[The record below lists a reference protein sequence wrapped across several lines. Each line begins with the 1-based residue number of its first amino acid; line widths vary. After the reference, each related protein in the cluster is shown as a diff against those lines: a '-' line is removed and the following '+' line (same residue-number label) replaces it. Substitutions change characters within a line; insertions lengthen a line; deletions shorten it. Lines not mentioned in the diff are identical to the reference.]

1 MWQEVVCFNF
11 DSNANFKRVIKITP
25 KICFELFLIFQFF
38 SDVKNLKP
46 SKPGQKQAQPASA
59 PTGGASKT
67 DGKENK
73 NSLNKSGLEDE
84 EDFFDFLT
92 RFQSKRMDDQRCSLV
107 VAKKP
112 ERFDFEVYCPL
123 LISGVTFLEIQVIC
137 PYSRPRITSAACR
150 FF

>member
-1 MWQEVVCFNF
+1 MTTYF
-11 DSNANFKRVIKITP
+11 AIT
-25 KICFELFLIFQFF
+25 LTHSAFL
-38 SDVKNLKP
+38 DVKNLKS
-46 SKPGQKQAQPASA
+46 SKPGQKQVPSVSASTSA
-59 PTGGASKT
+59 ASKT

-112 ERFDFEVYCPL
+112 DR
-123 LISGVTFLEIQVIC
+123 
-137 PYSRPRITSAACR
+137 
-150 FF
+150 

>member
-1 MWQEVVCFNF
+1 M
-11 DSNANFKRVIKITP
+11 
-25 KICFELFLIFQFF
+25 
-38 SDVKNLKP
+38 KNLKS
-46 SKPGQKQAQPASA
+46 SKPGQKQVPPVSASTSA
-59 PTGGASKT
+59 ASKT

-112 ERFDFEVYCPL
+112 DRWKK
-123 LISGVTFLEIQVIC
+123 
-137 PYSRPRITSAACR
+137 
-150 FF
+150 

>member
-1 MWQEVVCFNF
+1 MPIL
-11 DSNANFKRVIKITP
+11 K
-25 KICFELFLIFQFF
+25 ELSKAHQKFALNDFLYQFF
-38 SDVKNLKP
+38 SDVKNHKP

-112 ERFDFEVYCPL
+112 ERFNFNFEVYFP
-123 LISGVTFLEIQVIC
+123 
-137 PYSRPRITSAACR
+137 
-150 FF
+150 

>member
-1 MWQEVVCFNF
+1 L
-11 DSNANFKRVIKITP
+11 A
-25 KICFELFLIFQFF
+25 
-38 SDVKNLKP
+38 
-46 SKPGQKQAQPASA
+46 A
-59 PTGGASKT
+59 TGGASKT

-112 ERFDFEVYCPL
+112 ERFDFNSLKFIALVFRGRYIPRKFQAANTNATNFIFKSGNCLIINSNNKEKTQIQWPPL
-123 LISGVTFLEIQVIC
+123 NRISSVRNQ
-137 PYSRPRITSAACR
+137 SD
-150 FF
+150 